1 MHCAKTVNT
10 KERAAG
16 NIGRLPPREGE
27 RQAASR
33 RKRRKPRTE
42 RSPRGAGR
50 RARTSQTKTLSQREH
65 PLRRTVKKD
74 ISRETSEFIGHRG
87 DTTAGPA
94 AGPRAGRPEGL
105 RSRARTD
112 VCAPR
117 RDDSARG
124 TGDDI
129 LCDSEQAQ
137 PRTLTDG
144 DHGAGGRWP
153 RLPLGATARTTPPS
167 CQPCGPRDAAKPT
180 GTENRR
186 HVNTREQRGGCG
198 PRAATCG
205 GDRDRQAAGPVTARN
220 YARQARQH

>member
-1 MHCAKTVNT
+1 M
-10 KERAAG
+10 R
-16 NIGRLPPREGE
+16 P
-27 RQAASR
+27 
-33 RKRRKPRTE
+33 
-42 RSPRGAGR
+42 
-50 RARTSQTKTLSQREH
+50 
-65 PLRRTVKKD
+65 
-74 ISRETSEFIGHRG
+74 
-87 DTTAGPA
+87 TA
-94 AGPRAGRPEGL
+94 
-105 RSRARTD
+105 
-112 VCAPR
+112 
-117 RDDSARG
+117 DDSARG

-167 CQPCGPRDAAKPT
+167 CHPCGPRDAAKPT

-205 GDRDRQAAGPVTARN
+205 VTETDKPPAPSPRETMPGKHDSTEK
-220 YARQARQH
+220 REERLRTFFLPPGWE